1 MKLKAKEPNA
11 RRKTEGNKD
20 FKNLFNN
27 CLWSSYCILSSDDLK
42 IKNTLGIS
50 QFVQGRQIQIIIIQY
65 DKYVLTA
72 IETLN
77 S

>member
-42 IKNTLGIS
+42 INKKYSWNLTVCVGKTDTNYYNTI
-50 QFVQGRQIQIIIIQY
+50 
-65 DKYVLTA
+65 
-72 IETLN
+72 
-77 S
+77 